1 MSFWLPLISSNT
13 DIPCILVGNKID
25 LPKSSPNLE
34 EICKD
39 ITYKYP
45 QCQIA
50 IETTAKSYASI
61 DKIFQIA
68 EQSVLFPTSKL
79 QNPIT
84 YELTEEFIMAL
95 KLIFRLCDQDGD
107 MRLNNEELERFN
119 SEVFQNP
126 LSTRD
131 IEKLK
136 NLIKEACIDGVDN
149 IGVTLP
155 GFIAINKIFIKKL
168 KSNSS
173 WKMLEYFGFDSNLE
187 RKSSTNYNEISELR
201 SKITQIHEFVKE
213 TTTQEIKRVTDL
225 YQINAGVAEE
235 VGLFHVIRSLV
246 GDRVREFNR
255 YTRSS
260 FISSKNRISL
270 MINY

>member
-1 MSFWLPLISSNT
+1 M
-13 DIPCILVGNKID
+13 
-25 LPKSSPNLE
+25 
-34 EICKD
+34 
-39 ITYKYP
+39 
-45 QCQIA
+45 
-50 IETTAKSYASI
+50 
-61 DKIFQIA
+61 
-68 EQSVLFPTSKL
+68 

-173 WKMLEYFGFDSNLE
+173 
-187 RKSSTNYNEISELR
+187 
-201 SKITQIHEFVKE
+201 
-213 TTTQEIKRVTDL
+213 
-225 YQINAGVAEE
+225 
-235 VGLFHVIRSLV
+235 
-246 GDRVREFNR
+246 
-255 YTRSS
+255 
-260 FISSKNRISL
+260 
-270 MINY
+270 